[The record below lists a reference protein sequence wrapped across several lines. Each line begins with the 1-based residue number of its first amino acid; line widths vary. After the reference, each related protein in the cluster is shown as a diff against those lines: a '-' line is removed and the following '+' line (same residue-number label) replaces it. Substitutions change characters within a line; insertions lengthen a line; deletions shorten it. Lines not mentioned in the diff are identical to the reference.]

1 MGRELSGPVPPR
13 TDAGVQVEE
22 APIAR
27 SDWIAA
33 DRTAVYVGEETQLGR
48 IVWVEARGE
57 RRPLELADGD
67 GSARRRY
74 LWGRPGPAAKALAR
88 AILRDA
94 TGNAFLAER
103 LCRPF
108 TWEVLARLSPRGFRL
123 TRPQVLRWVEA
134 V

>member
-1 MGRELSGPVPPR
+1 MGREVSGPGR
-13 TDAGVQVEE
+13 AQTEAGVRIEKE
-22 APIAR
+22 PIAR
-27 SDWIAA
+27 SDWITPEP
-33 DRTAVYVGEETQLGR
+33 TATYVGEETQLGR
-48 IVWVEARGE
+48 IVWVETQGE
-57 RRPLELADGD
+57 RRPLALEDGD
-67 GSARRRY
+67 GLARRRY

-94 TGNAFLAER
+94 TGNPFLAER

-108 TWEVLARLSPRGFRL
+108 TWEVLARLSPRSFRL

>member
-1 MGRELSGPVPPR
+1 MGRKLSEPLPAQ
-13 TDAGVQVEE
+13 TEAGVRIEE
-22 APIAR
+22 EPIPR

-33 DRTAVYVGEETQLGR
+33 DLTATYVGEETQLGR
-48 IVWVEARGE
+48 IVWVETQGE
-57 RRPLELADGD
+57 RRPLELGDGD
-67 GSARRRY
+67 ASALRLYR
-74 LWGRPGPAAKALAR
+74 WGPPGPAAKALAR

-94 TGNAFLAER
+94 TGNPFLAER

-108 TWEVLARLSPRGFRL
+108 TWEVLARLSPRSFRL

>member
-1 MGRELSGPVPPR
+1 MGRELSEPLPAQ
-13 TDAGVQVEE
+13 TEAGVRIEE
-22 APIAR
+22 EPISR
-27 SDWIAA
+27 SDWITA
-33 DRTAVYVGEETQLGR
+33 DRTATYVGEETQLGR
-48 IVWVEARGE
+48 IVWVETQGE
-57 RRPLELADGD
+57 RRPLELGDGD
-67 GSARRRY
+67 GSPLRRY

-94 TGNAFLAER
+94 TGNPFLAER

-108 TWEVLARLSPRGFRL
+108 TWEVLARLSPRSFRL